1 MRALAFLCA
10 ATACLAAPLT
20 PLEMQQRMGLGINLG
35 NRIDLYNTT
44 AREVKESYIEA
55 YRAQGFSNV
64 RIPVCW
70 DGHTNES
77 FPYLID
83 PDFLDL
89 VFTYVNWSVNLW
101 SLSQMAQF

>member
-1 MRALAFLCA
+1 M
-10 ATACLAAPLT
+10 
-20 PLEMQQRMGLGINLG
+20 
-35 NRIDLYNTT
+35 
-44 AREVKESYIEA
+44 
-55 YRAQGFSNV
+55 
-64 RIPVCW
+64 CW

-101 SLSQMAQF
+101 SLSQMARF